1 MLILTNCFKVMETL
15 GDYED
20 KVSLLIEKR
29 NFEREELAKSIA
41 NIFAKAKAVEQKLT
55 IYTDSDDDWFSY
67 RSIWISNKVSNTSQL
82 IAGFFISYRGDIP
95 AR

>member
-29 NFEREELAKSIA
+29 NASESSFEREELAKSIDS
-41 NIFAKAKAVEQKLT
+41 IFAKAKAVEQKLT
-55 IYTDSDDDWFSY
+55 IYTDSDDDCFSY
-67 RSIWISNKVSNTSQL
+67 RSI
-82 IAGFFISYRGDIP
+82 
-95 AR
+95 